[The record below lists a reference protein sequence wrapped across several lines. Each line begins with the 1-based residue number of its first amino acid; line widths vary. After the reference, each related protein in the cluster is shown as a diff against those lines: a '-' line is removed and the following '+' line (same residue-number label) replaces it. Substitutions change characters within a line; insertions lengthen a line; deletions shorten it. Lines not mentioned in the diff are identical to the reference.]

1 VLPLLQSFQNQ
12 SAVVRV
18 DGADI
23 NDLDFLVLEERRV
36 AAVGAR
42 DLEALGEGLGTV
54 ERACC
59 YRENARSVQD

>member
-1 VLPLLQSFQNQ
+1 M
-12 SAVVRV
+12 RV

-23 NDLDFLVLEERRV
+23 NDLDFLVIEERRV